1 MVCHTV
7 KINAII
13 AISVTY
19 EFVTYAE
26 QRAAAIR
33 ASHGRE
39 SWQTILAHT
48 LGKLALFAGLD
59 QRAVAAG
66 ALQQLEEAE
75 HTSGKEH
82 DVEPQRTEHQ
92 IGPERV
98 LDQQRAHALENVGR
112 RQRPR
117 HRLQPCRQSRD
128 RAEDG

>member
-33 ASHGRE
+33 ASHGRQ
-39 SWQTILAHT
+39 SWQTILADT
-48 LGKLALFAGLD
+48 LGKLGLFAGLD
-59 QRAVAAG
+59 QRAVAAR
-66 ALQQLEEAE
+66 ALQQLEKAE
-75 HTSGKEH
+75 HASGKEH
-82 DVEPQRTEHQ
+82 DVERQRTEHQ
-92 IGPERV
+92 VGPERV
-98 LDQQRAHALENVGR
+98 LDQERAHDLENVSR

-117 HRLQPCRQSRD
+117 YWLQPCRQCRD
-128 RAEDG
+128 RVV